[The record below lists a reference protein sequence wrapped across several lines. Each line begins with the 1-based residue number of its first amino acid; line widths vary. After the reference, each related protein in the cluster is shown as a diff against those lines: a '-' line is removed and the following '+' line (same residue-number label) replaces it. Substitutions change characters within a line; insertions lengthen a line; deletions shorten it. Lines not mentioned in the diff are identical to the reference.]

1 MIASPTDRRGKGN
14 VNMLENFK
22 NRLLRR
28 MGFPALGDANVQ
40 GVKNLRQFFKR
51 TQGMTSF
58 KEVSLLYELA
68 REARNGCIVEVGS
81 YRGRSTVAL
90 GLGSMDGN
98 RVPVFAIEP
107 HEDFRGVLGG
117 KFGPEDR
124 GAFFRTMLDTACY
137 QVVRLIN
144 LSSEVVAAQWTKPV
158 GMLWIDGDHSY
169 EGVKRD
175 FACWSPHL
183 TDDATVAFDDAT
195 DPTIG
200 PYKIITELL
209 QSGQFQKT
217 ETVNKITVL
226 RKCKAA

>member
-1 MIASPTDRRGKGN
+1 
-14 VNMLENFK
+14 MLTKFRNW
-22 NRLLRR
+22 LLGRC
-28 MGFPALGDANVQ
+28 GIPVHDEANVQ
-40 GVKNLRQFFKR
+40 GRKGLRRLFKR

-68 REARNGCIVEVGS
+68 KQARNGCIVEVGS

-90 GLGSMDGN
+90 GLGSMHGN

-117 KFGPEDR
+117 QFGPEDR
-124 GAFFRTMLDTACY
+124 GAFFQAMLDTACY
-137 QVVRLIN
+137 QVVRLVN

-158 GMLWIDGDHSY
+158 GLLWIDGDHSY
-169 EGVKRD
+169 DGVKRD
-175 FACWSPHL
+175 FSCWSPHL
-183 TDDATVAFDDAT
+183 ADDATVAFDDAM

-200 PYKIITELL
+200 PHKLIAELL
-209 QSGQFQKT
+209 ESGLFQKT

-226 RKCKAA
+226 KRMRAA

>member
-1 MIASPTDRRGKGN
+1 
-14 VNMLENFK
+14 MLAKFK

-28 MGFPALGDANVQ
+28 MGFPARTGANVER
-40 GVKNLRQFFKR
+40 GKSLRRLFKR

-58 KEVSLLYELA
+58 EEVSLLYELA
-68 REARNGCIVEVGS
+68 KKSRNGCIVEVGS

-107 HEDFRGVLGG
+107 HEEFRGVLGG
-117 KFGPEDR
+117 QFGPEDR
-124 GAFFRTMLDTACY
+124 GAFFRAMLDTACY
-137 QVVRLIN
+137 QVVRLVN
-144 LSSEVVAAQWTKPV
+144 LSSEAVAAQWTKPV
-158 GMLWIDGDHSY
+158 ELLWIDGDHSY

-175 FACWSPHL
+175 FCCWSPHL
-183 TDDATVAFDDAT
+183 IDDATVAFDDAT

-200 PYKIITELL
+200 PCKLIDELL
-209 QSGQFQKT
+209 QSGMFRKT

-226 RKCKAA
+226 KKCKAA